1 MTLKYFEPVM
11 FFQSFCTPRYVSL
24 MEHNLCDFLNTNQ
37 QRPIIMA
44 YKLGAEPPFSTIL
57 VVKLIVLTK
66 KIIWYI
72 SHNPYI

>member
-1 MTLKYFEPVM
+1 
-11 FFQSFCTPRYVSL
+11 
-24 MEHNLCDFLNTNQ
+24 
-37 QRPIIMA
+37 MA